1 MFVFGLLV
9 LAFVF
14 AYGTL
19 PTSRRLGGRVRQDDP
34 TGKSV
39 SVSCSCRACVRAG
52 EAKLRGR
59 VRQGIPNAG
68 ENPAEMCS
76 GCCGSGGRFRLF
88 IFVAIRMGFK
98 VIFSRSMLYALVLA
112 NMLEIIELS
121 MLFAWVLRFFRF
133 FLGDINAICMGFKV
147 ILRSV

>member
-1 MFVFGLLV
+1 M
-9 LAFVF
+9 
-14 AYGTL
+14 
-19 PTSRRLGGRVRQDDP
+19 
-34 TGKSV
+34 
-39 SVSCSCRACVRAG
+39 RAG

-59 VRQGIPNAG
+59 VRQGILNAG

-76 GCCGSGGRFRLF
+76 GCSGGWLGLF
-88 IFVAIRMGFK
+88 IFAAIRMGFK
-98 VIFSRSMLYALVLA
+98 VIFYRSMLYAWVLR
-112 NMLEIIELS
+112 NMLEIIKLS